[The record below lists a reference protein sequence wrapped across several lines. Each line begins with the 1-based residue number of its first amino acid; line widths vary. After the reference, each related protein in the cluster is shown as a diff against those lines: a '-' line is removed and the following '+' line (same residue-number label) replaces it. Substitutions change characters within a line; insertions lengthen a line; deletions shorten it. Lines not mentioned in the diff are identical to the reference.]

1 MATNIS
7 FFFFCRWS
15 GITHTCSVPVRCH
28 LGPTLNLEQY
38 FRPILQG
45 LTSGSLDR
53 TWMDQPLT
61 GSSNPC
67 RIVVCWNRTNW
78 NNECS
83 KPLKT

>member
-1 MATNIS
+1 MQEVRKGRVSSLGTAILVTTENAKDAE
-7 FFFFCRWS
+7 
-15 GITHTCSVPVRCH
+15 GSVPVRCH
-28 LGPTLNLEQY
+28 LGPVSASLEQY

-67 RIVVCWNRTNW
+67 RIV
-78 NNECS
+78 
-83 KPLKT
+83 